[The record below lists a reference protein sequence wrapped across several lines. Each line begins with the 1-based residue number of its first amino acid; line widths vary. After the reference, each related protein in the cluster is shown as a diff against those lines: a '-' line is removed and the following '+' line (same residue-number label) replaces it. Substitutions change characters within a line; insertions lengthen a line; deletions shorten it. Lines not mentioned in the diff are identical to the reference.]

1 MKESMANETVEA
13 SRLAVHGA
21 ALAGDGAP
29 PEWIALLPAG
39 VFNGRDGRGPYRL
52 ADPAGVIAATQGLG
66 MRAGIPIDYDHA
78 TDLAAPEGRPA
89 PAAGWIREL
98 AAREGA
104 IWGRVEWT
112 PHGAAA
118 VTSHEYRYIS
128 PVFEHGRDGEVVRL
142 LRAALTNNPN
152 LYLTA
157 ICSSTAQPSE
167 SGDEDASA
175 AAMRELAT
183 ELCAMLGLEETSTPD
198 EIVEAVRAIAIGRTA
213 EVAAHSSGADPAR
226 FVPVAHFQQTV
237 SELNALRAARAR
249 ERAEHTVA
257 EAMRAGKLVPAQR
270 EWAIAYGVAD
280 FEGLENF
287 VARQPAIALGESQL
301 AGAPRGSEPGA
312 REALAGGNPAMNRA
326 ELEVCTILGVAAEDF
341 LMRKGAQSGR
351 AGTIAGRDRSDFFGA
366 VKH

>member
-1 MKESMANETVEA
+1 MKESTDNQAVEA
-13 SRLAVHGA
+13 GRLAVHGA
-21 ALAGDGAP
+21 VLGEDGAP
-29 PEWIALLPAG
+29 PEWIELLPAG
-39 VFNGRDGRGPYRL
+39 VFKGRDGRGPYRL
-52 ADPAGVIAATQGLG
+52 ADPEGVIAATGGLG
-66 MRAGIPIDYDHA
+66 MSAGIPIDYDHA
-78 TDLAAPEGRPA
+78 TDLAAPAGRPA

-112 PHGAAA
+112 PPGAAA

-157 ICSSTAQPSE
+157 IC
-167 SGDEDASA
+167 ASA
-175 AAMRELAT
+175 RVREEGAPDAPAAGMEELVT
-183 ELCAMLGLEETSTPD
+183 ELCAILGIEEGSTPD
-198 EIVEAVRAIAIGRTA
+198 EIVEAVRALGGAGEA
-213 EVAAHSSGADPAR
+213 AAHSGGADPAR

-237 SELNALRAARAR
+237 SELNALRAAQAR
-249 ERAEHTVA
+249 ESAEHAVA

-280 FEGLENF
+280 LEGFENF
-287 VARQPAIALGESQL
+287 VARQPALALGESKL
-301 AGAPRGSEPGA
+301 PGAPRSSGTEGTA
-312 REALAGGNPAMNRA
+312 AMEAGGNRAINRA

-341 LMRKGAQSGR
+341 LIRKGAQSGR
-351 AGTIAGRDRSDFFGA
+351 AGTIGAHDRRDFFGA
-366 VKH
+366 AKH

>member
-1 MKESMANETVEA
+1 MKESRANEAVEA

-21 ALAGDGAP
+21 VLASDGAA
-29 PEWIALLPAG
+29 PEWIELLPAG

-52 ADPAGVIAATQGLG
+52 ADPERVITATRGLG

-78 TDLAAPEGRPA
+78 TDLAAPAGRPA
-89 PAAGWIREL
+89 PAAGWIADL
-98 AAREGA
+98 AARDGA

-128 PVFEHGRDGEVVRL
+128 PVFEHERDGEVVRL

-157 ICSSTAQPSE
+157 ISTSASQAAE
-167 SGDEDASA
+167 SGDDDGLA
-175 AAMRELAT
+175 AAMKELAS
-183 ELCAMLGLEETSTPD
+183 ELCAILGMEETATPD
-198 EIVEAVRAIAIGRTA
+198 EIVEAVRARAFGGGSG
-213 EVAAHSSGADPAR
+213 AAAQREDADPAR
-226 FVPVAHFQQTV
+226 FVPVTHFQETV
-237 SELNALRAARAR
+237 SELNAMREARAR
-249 ERAEHTVA
+249 ERSEHAVA

-270 EWAIAYGVAD
+270 EWAIAYGIAD
-280 FEGLENF
+280 FEGFESF
-287 VARQPAIALGESQL
+287 VARQPALALGEQL
-301 AGAPRGSEPGA
+301 PSVPRGSERGA
-312 REALAGGNPAMNRA
+312 GEALAGRNPAMNRA

-341 LMRKGAQSGR
+341 LIRKAAQSGR
-351 AGTIAGRDRSDFFGA
+351 AGTIAGRDRRDFFGA